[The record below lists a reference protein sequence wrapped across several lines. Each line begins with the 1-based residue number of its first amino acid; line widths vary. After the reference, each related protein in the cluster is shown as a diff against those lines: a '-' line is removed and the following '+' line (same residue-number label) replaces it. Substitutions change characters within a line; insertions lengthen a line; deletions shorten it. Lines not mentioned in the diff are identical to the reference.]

1 MTERSVPGRLSADIS
16 RATFLRLTALG
27 AAGLVVP
34 GLAACETKKSPSST
48 GKPGLPARP
57 TIRLGSEMD
66 WGNPSPFAYISGPGY
81 WRMLRIFDTL
91 IWKDETGSFIPWL
104 ASSWES
110 PDQGTTWLF
119 TLRPDVKWQ
128 DGKPLTARDVA
139 FSFTYPATRPPS
151 PTANIGTPRA
161 IKGARA
167 LSDTKVEITLEAP
180 LVTFLRTQ
188 AGGVPILP
196 EHVWSKVADPAKFTG
211 ADSVMG
217 SGPYRLAT
225 HRPDG
230 SYDFQANDA
239 FFLGKPFVRR
249 VQEIPAGNPFLAL
262 QKGDIDG
269 AMTPPGAPVKA
280 VLDQLRKNPQLQ
292 VLDGPADFMN
302 VLFFNSSKGPLAD
315 RSVRQAIA
323 YGVNRQGLVQ
333 RALQGLGVPGNP
345 GFFPPSN
352 EFSTKVEQYPY
363 NPQKA
368 RDLLDRAGYRV
379 LGGVRTGPAGPLRF
393 EILTDGNSA
402 RLAELIGADLNQIGV
417 NARPKVLEGAALDA
431 KDASGDYQME
441 ITGFGGL
448 SGDPEFL
455 RFIFAPPGGGGGVPG
470 FQDREFMG
478 LLMRQS
484 IIQDPAQRRQA
495 TDRLQQI
502 LAEQLPV
509 LPLFYLPLSFA
520 FRKAAFD
527 QWYFTPGG
535 FAGGIPTVFNK
546 QVFVT
551 GRREGTQIRT
561 SRG

>member
-1 MTERSVPGRLSADIS
+1 MNEAEPPGLLSARIS
-16 RATFLRLTALG
+16 RATFLRLTALS

-34 GLAACETKKSPSST
+34 GLAGCERSKPATPT
-48 GKPGLPARP
+48 GKAGTPQRP

-91 IWKDETGSFIPWL
+91 IWKDATGKFIPWL
-104 ASSWES
+104 ATSWTS
-110 PDQGTTWLF
+110 PDEGTTWRF
-119 TLRPDVKWQ
+119 TLRPGVKWQ
-128 DGKPLTARDVA
+128 DGTPLTARDVA

-161 IKGARA
+161 IKDARA
-167 LSDTKVEITLEAP
+167 LSDTEAEITLEAP

-188 AGGVPILP
+188 AGGVPIIP
-196 EHVWSKVADPAKFTG
+196 EHIWSKVAEPATFTG
-211 ADSVMG
+211 KDSVMG
-217 SGPYRLAT
+217 SGPYTLAA
-225 HRPDG
+225 HNSDG
-230 SYDFQANDA
+230 SYDFQANEE

-249 VQEIPAGNPFLAL
+249 IQEIPAGNPFLAL
-262 QKGDIDG
+262 QKGDVAG

-280 VLDQLRKNPQLQ
+280 LLDQLRKNPQLA

-302 VLFFNSSKGPLAD
+302 VLYFNGSKGPLAD
-315 RSVRQAIA
+315 QRVRQAIA
-323 YGVNRQGLVQ
+323 YGVDRQGLVQ

-352 EFSTKVEQYPY
+352 EFAAKVEQYPY

-368 RDLLDRAGYRV
+368 RDMLDQAGYR
-379 LGGVRTGPAGPLRF
+379 LSGGVRTGPAGPLQF
-393 EILTDGNSA
+393 EILTDGASA
-402 RLAELIGADLNQIGV
+402 RLAELIGADLGQIGV
-417 NARPKVLEGAALDA
+417 SVKPAVLEGEALDA

-455 RFIFAPPGGGGGVPG
+455 RFIFAPPGDGGGVPG
-470 FQDREFMG
+470 FQDPEFLGM
-478 LLMRQS
+478 LMRQS
-484 IIQDPAQRRQA
+484 IIQDPAERRQV

-502 LAEQLPV
+502 LAEKLPV

-520 FRKAAFD
+520 FRKASFD

-551 GRREGTQIRT
+551 GRKEGTQIEPAQ
-561 SRG
+561 G